1 VTNTELSPEQ
11 ILWVVGVKVTAG
23 LGLTVMVKV
32 SAALE
37 QLLAL
42 AITLIV
48 EVIAVAPALVA
59 VNAGI
64 FPTPLVGVNPINGL
78 ELVHA

>member
-1 VTNTELSPEQ
+1 
-11 ILWVVGVKVTAG
+11 
-23 LGLTVMVKV
+23 MVKV

-64 FPTPLVGVNPINGL
+64 FPTPLVWVNPINGL